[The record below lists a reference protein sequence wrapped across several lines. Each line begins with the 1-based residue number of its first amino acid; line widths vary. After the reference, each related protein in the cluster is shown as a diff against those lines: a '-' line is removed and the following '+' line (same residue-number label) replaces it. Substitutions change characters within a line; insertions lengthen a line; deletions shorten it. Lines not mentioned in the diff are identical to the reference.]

1 MTGIKSEIRSYFKD
15 KRNIIVFAILMLAII
30 YAALVR
36 FINLD
41 VLAYWGDDGMTV
53 TGTLGVVEYGYP
65 LLQSGNIMYHTMFS
79 FYLRVLPTIL
89 LGLNEIA
96 LRLPSAILGILTVPL
111 IFLLVK
117 ELINKYAGLLAAVIV
132 SLNIWQI
139 EYSRETRWYQEFQ
152 FLYLL
157 AIYLFYI
164 GFFKNKKG
172 YKIASIVV
180 ILLTVLTNHLGIT
193 LIFLFIPLLIYKKFK
208 GFFKRDIIISF
219 FVVLIIVV
227 GALLHRV
234 FFWEVGLSFYE
245 GNISSEI
252 TNPVLRLLS
261 KFFSPY
267 VPFYSRIFSVLFP
280 TMFYLVIYG
289 WILIIIYTFIPWIR
303 GSDEDFIDIYN
314 SKKAGYSI
322 RFPFNLF
329 FLYFIFFSNTVF
341 NGFGY
346 MNNQQRYIF
355 HVNVIFIAI
364 FCYIV
369 FDIARLVTL
378 GSTAV
383 YKKVSSDGNGK
394 KQTILRNSVY
404 FISAFLIFIFTVN
417 WINPVY
423 NFKVAYRKN
432 GDPVDGRFS
441 VSNTFTFHHDPKK
454 PGLYIAENK
463 KEGDIVIATD
473 LFNPYGYTRQID
485 YWLWTSTT
493 FVTWEPFSYE
503 AWGPYDKF
511 FGVPLIRD
519 YYQLVELLNENPDK
533 NIWLIT
539 SNSINVPDHISTDV
553 AEFILSQEQN
563 RKITGDDGICSAY
576 LFAETEKPDRGY
588 ELPVTDENIIKIPE
602 TIGPDKPQNIFP
614 FSFSNSKNKKYLVY
628 GWSDIEPH
636 GTWINNN
643 NSVLLLES
651 RGKEEYRI
659 TFEMQALYSPENP
672 QEMIVLFNNQEV
684 GSFKF
689 TDSEV
694 QSFTIEVNKDIINK
708 EGYNTIKIRSKYL
721 LQPKELGIS
730 DDTRLLSIYFKKIMI
745 EPLQG

>member
-1 MTGIKSEIRSYFKD
+1 MGIIKSEIRTYFKD
-15 KRNIIVFAILMLAII
+15 RTNIIVFSILILAII

-36 FINLD
+36 SINLD

-53 TGTLGVVEYGYP
+53 TGTLGVVEHGYP

-79 FYLRVLPTIL
+79 FYLRALPTIL
-89 LGLNEIA
+89 LGLNEIS

-117 ELINKYAGLLAAVIV
+117 ELINKYAGLLAAIIV

-157 AIYLFYI
+157 SIYLFYT

-172 YKIASIVV
+172 YKIASIIV
-180 ILLTVLTNHLGIT
+180 IFLTILTNHLGIT
-193 LIFLFIPLLIYKKFK
+193 LIFLFIPLLVYKRFK
-208 GFFKRDIIISF
+208 GFFRRDIIISF
-219 FVVLIIVV
+219 FIVLIIVV
-227 GALLHRV
+227 GSLLHRV

-245 GNISSEI
+245 TNIASEI

-289 WILIIIYTFIPWIR
+289 WILIILYTFIPWIR
-303 GSDEDFIDIYN
+303 GSEEDFIDIYR
-314 SKKAGYSI
+314 SKDAGYSI

-364 FCYIV
+364 FCYLV
-369 FDIARLVTL
+369 FDISRLIAL
-378 GSTAV
+378 GSTTI
-383 YKKVSSDGNGK
+383 YKKAVLHKDEK
-394 KQTILRNSVY
+394 KQAVLRNSVY
-404 FISAFLIFIFTVN
+404 FVSAFLIFIFTVN
-417 WINPVY
+417 WINPVS

-441 VSNTFTFHHDPKK
+441 VSNTFDFHHDPKK
-454 PGLYIAENK
+454 PGLYISENK
-463 KEGDIVIATD
+463 KEGDLVIATD

-503 AWGPYDKF
+503 AWGAYDKF
-511 FGVPLIRD
+511 FGAPLIRD
-519 YYQLVELLNENPDK
+519 YYQLLEVLNKNPDK
-533 NIWLIT
+533 NVWLIT
-539 SNSINVPDHISTDV
+539 SNSINVPDHISRDV
-553 AEFILSQEQN
+553 AQFILDQEQN
-563 RKITGDDGICSAY
+563 KKITGDDGICSAY
-576 LFAETEKPDRGY
+576 LFAETESDTRGY
-588 ELPVTDENIIKIPE
+588 ELPVTEENIIKIPQ
-602 TIGPDKPQNIFP
+602 TIGPDKPQDVFP
-614 FSFSNSKNKKYLVY
+614 FSFSNTKNQKYLVY
-628 GWSDIEPH
+628 GWSDIEPQ

-643 NSVLLLES
+643 SAVLLLES
-651 RGKEEYRI
+651 RGEEYYNI
-659 TFEMQALYSPENP
+659 TFEMQALYSAERP
-672 QEMIVLFNNQEV
+672 QEMVVLFNNQEV

-694 QSFTIEVNKDIINK
+694 QSYTISVGEDNINTA
-708 EGYNTIKIRSKYL
+708 GYNTIKIKSKYL
-721 LQPKELGIS
+721 LQPRELGIS

-745 EPLQG
+745 EPL